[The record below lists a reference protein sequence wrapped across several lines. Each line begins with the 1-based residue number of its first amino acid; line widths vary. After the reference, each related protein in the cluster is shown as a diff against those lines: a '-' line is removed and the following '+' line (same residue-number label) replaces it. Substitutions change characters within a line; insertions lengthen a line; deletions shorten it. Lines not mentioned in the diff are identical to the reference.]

1 MGIWHFLF
9 RWQAPEMNGAIVTDF
24 MTSENIVLFSKD
36 LMEQEM
42 KVVIYTP
49 SNETSLY
56 IGLTW
61 WTKKKIILSLSFLP
75 LVNILL
81 QLLLVPFSEVNSGSK
96 VTVWPLTCRSSGRSV
111 CQVLV
116 ESVVSEVNVL
126 LLQHWLSSSSVDTCR
141 DVIQASPRGSSEK
154 EWRFATS
161 AATHANDCIRL
172 PSINIKHQLV
182 TALFLQESHWSSIF
196 EQFNH

>member
-56 IGLTW
+56 ISLTW
-61 WTKKKIILSLSFLP
+61 WMILSLSSLP

-81 QLLLVPFSEVNSGSK
+81 QLLLVP
-96 VTVWPLTCRSSGRSV
+96 L
-111 CQVLV
+111 
-116 ESVVSEVNVL
+116 
-126 LLQHWLSSSSVDTCR
+126 
-141 DVIQASPRGSSEK
+141 
-154 EWRFATS
+154 
-161 AATHANDCIRL
+161 
-172 PSINIKHQLV
+172 
-182 TALFLQESHWSSIF
+182 
-196 EQFNH
+196 